1 MKRNLRRFKKDYN
14 NLVKNDLSFND
25 IKDKIDYKEN
35 KTRVNTFSYYA
46 KRICFVTLTIL
57 LVFCLGFITANFINK
72 KQNKDFGTSLVTSSK
87 SAVRVKN
94 ISELKELLGG
104 KENSSNVEEDVPVS
118 PDDSDATNGS
128 FNNDHYYVTNNQV
141 AEVEEADIIKVDKE
155 TIYYAT
161 SNSVVIVKVKDNKA
175 TIVKTISFIDTA
187 DEVEIEGYR
196 YYKHVKKQVKNIYI
210 TSKYLVVNITSKVN
224 YEDEETSTRSNY
236 KIYTEYNIYDKENY
250 EEKKNFLIP
259 GYNVSSRII
268 NDKLYVINNYTE
280 CNNVDSLLPIVY
292 IDDDVFIPS
301 LNRIWYLPSAGL
313 YACKYS
319 IIFTIELKEKISYQD
334 YYFLTPTVNFVYV
347 SLNNIYLVK
356 NKYDSI
362 EKDGYR
368 YYGSFS
374 QIFVINIG
382 EELTFDGAIKVPGE
396 INNQYFL
403 DEYNGYLRF
412 VTTGSYNYYKTI
424 DNSFEIYKGR
434 NTFNHLYIYKKT
446 KNEYKEISSIKEGI
460 GKPNE
465 LVKSVRFNKDLAT
478 IVTFVNTDP
487 LYYIDLSNPQKPN
500 ITSELERPGYSVY
513 QHPYLDKYMI
523 GFGYEV
529 ENNITI
535 GYKISLF
542 DVSDKNNIKEVG
554 SPLILKNQRTKNLYE
569 YYYITALSNPLSIMF
584 DLTNNIFGLAAN
596 RTRSIS
602 TKYVSENLYLI
613 FEINPSNQIPITIK
627 ETITIDNL
635 SPTYYDAVNSNRM
648 VFIGNNYY
656 LFTVNK
662 IIAFDY
668 KGTFN
673 KIDTIYY

>member
-250 EEKKNFLIP
+250 
-259 GYNVSSRII
+259 
-268 NDKLYVINNYTE
+268 
-280 CNNVDSLLPIVY
+280 
-292 IDDDVFIPS
+292 
-301 LNRIWYLPSAGL
+301 
-313 YACKYS
+313 
-319 IIFTIELKEKISYQD
+319 
-334 YYFLTPTVNFVYV
+334 
-347 SLNNIYLVK
+347 
-356 NKYDSI
+356 
-362 EKDGYR
+362 
-368 YYGSFS
+368 
-374 QIFVINIG
+374 
-382 EELTFDGAIKVPGE
+382 
-396 INNQYFL
+396 
-403 DEYNGYLRF
+403 
-412 VTTGSYNYYKTI
+412 
-424 DNSFEIYKGR
+424 
-434 NTFNHLYIYKKT
+434 
-446 KNEYKEISSIKEGI
+446 
-460 GKPNE
+460 
-465 LVKSVRFNKDLAT
+465 
-478 IVTFVNTDP
+478 
-487 LYYIDLSNPQKPN
+487 
-500 ITSELERPGYSVY
+500 
-513 QHPYLDKYMI
+513 
-523 GFGYEV
+523 
-529 ENNITI
+529 
-535 GYKISLF
+535 
-542 DVSDKNNIKEVG
+542 
-554 SPLILKNQRTKNLYE
+554 
-569 YYYITALSNPLSIMF
+569 
-584 DLTNNIFGLAAN
+584 
-596 RTRSIS
+596 
-602 TKYVSENLYLI
+602 
-613 FEINPSNQIPITIK
+613 
-627 ETITIDNL
+627 
-635 SPTYYDAVNSNRM
+635 
-648 VFIGNNYY
+648 
-656 LFTVNK
+656 
-662 IIAFDY
+662 
-668 KGTFN
+668 
-673 KIDTIYY
+673 